1 MPKTVAIGAR
11 INAVLDADIAKLAA
25 LLQRSKSWVIER
37 ALEAYVAAEKQ
48 FIAAVQEGIDAAERG
63 EVKPHEEVMERI
75 ETKIRTRLTQ

>member
-11 INAVLDADIAKLAA
+11 IDAVLDADLAKLAA
-25 LLQRSKSWVIER
+25 LLQRPKSWVIER

-75 ETKIRTRLTQ
+75 ETKIRTRLAQ